1 MGFWPFGGGKKNKK
15 DQADDRTKQNL
26 IEKPDPA
33 MARAAIPGQKPSER
47 PTRSTSQRGHDEKSR
62 KLSKSRTEAYITSS
76 TRNLPRS
83 QTAPFDDKHE
93 YSERATSQRPQRTPS
108 QIYQQK
114 PISQTSIGPENFTA
128 LPHPPTLYAKR
139 NDFDPTM
146 PRRQSSKRKAEDY
159 QRERELRAM
168 TSEPSVRNRL
178 KRPVTYSGSGPLQR
192 DTRNIPGGM
201 NRRLDRPDSQVSLPL
216 PENISESDDVPKNT
230 FKVGGIAALSPRPTI
245 KSYQSESSRSTHGK
259 QPARLPTVHQSAEE
273 EENIPLHKQRID
285 ELADDLGSG
294 AIRELMERDRRRKE
308 RKKDSDKTK
317 LQRKLRRA
325 EKQREEETRRARA
338 AEFVSA
344 SQAQLQTAIAE
355 DEGAPGPAVDETP
368 ADTAMDIREG
378 TKAPLSAEEDPFADP
393 APPARAP
400 SQAIRNPF
408 EDEQDLDVMEIP
420 SEHEDGAEP
429 PIPVKSPLRKTT
441 TVEKKPELMPAQAAL
456 SPPASPDQPPNDEQS
471 VSQTSGLARDATPD
485 ISESADR
492 DRRESDQSSQQLSTW
507 TNFFRRGGRR
517 KTSVPGRT
525 TPSEFSNTSRESF
538 ARKQPPPI
546 VPPVRTFKKLESG
559 TPQRTMSRFRE
570 DLPEFPIS
578 PPDSRVQ
585 SPEVAATS
593 QAGESPLSSKQARH
607 SLSGTLDARSLA
619 TSSSNPALDRGRP
632 ESRLQSV
639 QYGDVAAAGQ
649 GTGGHAL
656 SQSLASVDSE
666 ASWLSGKPAKRFS
679 GPMVSPVK
687 DCTPEEASQVP
698 GAFEPED
705 EGLADDEYLKRLS
718 PEPGIRPESMVP
730 SERRASSTVIDLQRE
745 RESSDT
751 PEVPPLPQKKD
762 ETWHEG
768 VARRPTVMKGPT
780 RAKSREGLLKES
792 AAEEGAS
799 ENEDDYDDEHSSGE
813 VEEPVQVMRAQ
824 SVEYKGHIRHLSAG
838 SAKLLDIR
846 RASVQST
853 DTPPRSPGLPRA
865 YMQATQDPKTPSK
878 PSMI

>member
-15 DQADDRTKQNL
+15 STAGDQTKQSL
-26 IEKPDPA
+26 VEKPDPA
-33 MARAAIPGQKPSER
+33 MAGAAIPGQKPLER
-47 PTRSTSQRGHDEKSR
+47 PTRSTSKRGHDEKSG

-76 TRNLPRS
+76 TQHLPRS
-83 QTAPFDDKHE
+83 QPAPFDDRHE
-93 YSERATSQRPQRTPS
+93 YSEKTSSQRPQRTPG
-108 QIYQQK
+108 QLYQQSH
-114 PISQTSIGPENFTA
+114 ISQTSIGPENFTA
-128 LPHPPTLYAKR
+128 LPTLYAKR

-146 PRRQSSKRKAEDY
+146 PRKQSSKRKAEDY

-192 DTRNIPGGM
+192 DTRNIPGSVT
-201 NRRLDRPDSQVSLPL
+201 RRLDRPDSQVSLPL
-216 PENISESDDVPKNT
+216 PENISESDDGPKNT
-230 FKVGGIAALSPRPTI
+230 FTVGGIAALSPRPTI

-259 QPARLPTVHQSAEE
+259 QTARLPTVHQSADE

-285 ELADDLGSG
+285 ELANDLGSG

-308 RKKDSDKTK
+308 KKKDSDKTK

-344 SQAQLQTAIAE
+344 SQAELQTAIAAH

-368 ADTAMDIREG
+368 TDTAVKNRYG
-378 TKAPLSAEEDPFADP
+378 RKAPTPAEEDPFADP
-393 APPARAP
+393 APPAPAP

-408 EDEQDLDVMEIP
+408 EDEQDLDLMDIP
-420 SEHEDGAEP
+420 SEHEDEAEP
-429 PIPVKSPLRKTT
+429 PIPVKSPLRKTIT
-441 TVEKKPELMPAQAAL
+441 IDKQPELRPPQTAL
-456 SPPASPDQPPNDEQS
+456 SPPASPDQPPNYQQS

-485 ISESADR
+485 VSESAER

-507 TNFFRRGGRR
+507 TSFFRRGGRR

-538 ARKQPPPI
+538 ARKQPPT
-546 VPPVRTFKKLESG
+546 VPPTRTFKKSESG

-578 PPDSRVQ
+578 PPDSRMQ
-585 SPEVAATS
+585 SPEVAAIS
-593 QAGESPLSSKQARH
+593 QAGESSLCSKQPRH

-632 ESRLQSV
+632 ESRLQF
-639 QYGDVAAAGQ
+639 QHGDAVPAAQ

-666 ASWLSGKPAKRFS
+666 ASWLSGKPPKRFS

-687 DCTPEEASQVP
+687 DSTPEEPDQAP
-698 GAFEPED
+698 GAFERED
-705 EGLADDEYLKRLS
+705 DGLADDEYLRRLS
-718 PEPGIRPESMVP
+718 PEPGMRPESMVP

-745 RESSDT
+745 RVPSNAA
-751 PEVPPLPQKKD
+751 EVPPLPQNND

-768 VARRPTVMKGPT
+768 VARRPTVVKGPA
-780 RAKSREGLLKES
+780 RAKSREGLLNLTT
-792 AAEEGAS
+792 AEEGGF
-799 ENEDDYDDEHSSGE
+799 ENEVDYDNERSSGE
-813 VEEPVQVMRAQ
+813 LEEPVQLMRAQ
-824 SVEYKGHIRHLSAG
+824 SVEYKGHVRHLSAG

-853 DTPPRSPGLPRA
+853 DTPPRSPGLPRT
-865 YMQATQDPKTPSK
+865 YVQATQDPKPSPK
-878 PSMI
+878 P